1 MKTIHRI
8 STRKPAV
15 QSCPRRLHYLHRAGF
30 TLMELMVVIGIIGVL
45 ASILFVAIGRA
56 QIKGHG
62 VFSRNN
68 LKQLS
73 TGYIGH
79 DVELGEFMPHEKVAN
94 GNWVE
99 TLSRREGYEQEV
111 FHSPA
116 CSPNEGISSGHSK
129 MAWRSTSP
137 ESTYEH
143 LTRVWIPII
152 IIL

>member
-1 MKTIHRI
+1 MKTNQRI
-8 STRKPAV
+8 STKVTVRF
-15 QSCPRRLHYLHRAGF
+15 SCSRRLQSMHRAGF
-30 TLMELMVVIGIIGVL
+30 TLTELLVVIGIIGVL

-79 DVELGEFMPHEKVAN
+79 DVELGGFMPHTKVAE
-94 GNWVE
+94 GTWVE
-99 TLSRREGYEQEV
+99 TLTRREGYEQEG

-116 CSPNEGISSGHSK
+116 CSPNQNVSSGHSK
-129 MAWRSTSP
+129 MAWRTTSP
-137 ESTYEH
+137 ESEYEYKH
-143 LTRVWIPII
+143 KY
-152 IIL
+152 

>member
-1 MKTIHRI
+1 MKTKQRI
-8 STRKPAV
+8 STKVTVRF
-15 QSCPRRLHYLHRAGF
+15 SCPRRLQYMQRAGF
-30 TLMELMVVIGIIGVL
+30 TLTELLVVIGIIGVL

-56 QIKGHG
+56 QNKGHG

-79 DVELGEFMPHEKVAN
+79 DVELGGFMPHAKVAA
-94 GNWVE
+94 GTWVE
-99 TLSRREGYEQEV
+99 TLTRREGYEKEV

-116 CSPNEGISSGHSK
+116 CSPNQNISSGHSK
-129 MAWRSTSP
+129 MAWRTTSP

-143 LTRVWIPII
+143 LTRV
-152 IIL
+152 

>member
-1 MKTIHRI
+1 MKTNQRI
-8 STRKPAV
+8 STRV
-15 QSCPRRLHYLHRAGF
+15 TVRFSCSRRLQSMHRAGF
-30 TLMELMVVIGIIGVL
+30 TLTELLVVIGIIGVL

-79 DVELGEFMPHEKVAN
+79 DVELGGFMPYAKVAE
-94 GNWVE
+94 GTWVE
-99 TLSRREGYEQEV
+99 TLMGREGYEQEV

-116 CSPNEGISSGHSK
+116 CSPNQNVSSGHSK
-129 MAWRSTSP
+129 MAWRRFSP
-137 ESTYEH
+137 KSEYEYKH
-143 LTRVWIPII
+143 KY
-152 IIL
+152 

>member
-1 MKTIHRI
+1 MKTNQHI
-8 STRKPAV
+8 SRKVTVRFP
-15 QSCPRRLHYLHRAGF
+15 CLRRLQSMYRAGF
-30 TLMELMVVIGIIGVL
+30 TLTELLVVIGIIGVL

-56 QIKGHG
+56 QIKGNG

-79 DVELGEFMPHEKVAN
+79 DVELGGFMPHAKVAE
-94 GNWVE
+94 GTWVE
-99 TLSRREGYEQEV
+99 TLTRREGYEQEV

-116 CSPNEGISSGHSK
+116 CSPNQNVGSGHSK
-129 MAWRSTSP
+129 MAWRTTSP

-143 LTRVWIPII
+143 LTRV
-152 IIL
+152 

>member
-1 MKTIHRI
+1 MKTTQRNATKVTVRI
-8 STRKPAV
+8 SC
-15 QSCPRRLHYLHRAGF
+15 SRRLQSMHRAGF
-30 TLMELMVVIGIIGVL
+30 TLTELLVVIGIIGVL

-79 DVELGEFMPHEKVAN
+79 DVELGGFMPHTKVAE
-94 GNWVE
+94 GTWVE
-99 TLSRREGYEQEV
+99 TLTRREGYEQEV

-116 CSPNEGISSGHSK
+116 SSPNQNVSSGHSK
-129 MAWRSTSP
+129 MAWRTTSP
-137 ESTYEH
+137 DSTYEH
-143 LTRVWIPII
+143 LTRV
-152 IIL
+152 

>member
-1 MKTIHRI
+1 MKTNQRI
-8 STRKPAV
+8 SPKVIVRF
-15 QSCPRRLHYLHRAGF
+15 SCSRRLQSMHRAGF
-30 TLMELMVVIGIIGVL
+30 TLTELLVVIGIIGVL

-79 DVELGEFMPHEKVAN
+79 DVELGGFMPHTKVAE
-94 GNWVE
+94 GTWVE
-99 TLSRREGYEQEV
+99 TLTRREGYQQEV

-116 CSPNEGISSGHSK
+116 GSPKQNVSSGHSK
-129 MAWRSTSP
+129 MAWRTTSP

-143 LTRVWIPII
+143 LTRV
-152 IIL
+152 